1 LSPVRASRDWRY
13 ERLAPSAITLIAMPT
28 LTGVVLAAGLL
39 AAAQQ
44 RPSFSYE
51 VVVESARTIE
61 STLRDLARDGY
72 TCAAVARPGGGR
84 LSNNVAVIVSQSAAA
99 SASSSP
105 SSSSSSSSR
114 RRARGKDEDVMVIT
128 ATAGTPDALE
138 QRLNAAAQEGFS
150 LCGLTMTDSIWGQ
163 PAEYATVAVMTR
175 TGTSPAGTSYRVVR
189 SRARREDWTLLE
201 RAAADGFVVSRLVSR
216 PNYVGAANT
225 SDIVFVAE
233 KSASS
238 RPTRYELAFAG
249 NGPALQ
255 KEIDKSTKRGY
266 CVRSAWATSERVSV
280 LLAKPL
286 DSACD
291 RPHDYEVEE
300 SSRFSVNSADGE
312 LLAMFRVKEGVM
324 ALYNGRDTSLEYS
337 VIEGVLPD
345 PAWRRIFRPREHR
358 LFTEKLD
365 ADGGRGYR
373 VIDVTW
379 RDAGGANDGRSLD
392 VVLSRPRQ

>member
-1 LSPVRASRDWRY
+1 ML
-13 ERLAPSAITLIAMPT
+13 TPT
-28 LTGVVLAAGLL
+28 RFALAAVVGVAVAGSP

-61 STLRDLARDGY
+61 STLRDLTRDGY
-72 TCAAVARPGGGR
+72 TCAAVARPGHGR
-84 LSNNVAVIVSQSAAA
+84 LSNNVAVIVSQSAR
-99 SASSSP
+99 SSSTP
-105 SSSSSSSSR
+105 PP
-114 RRARGKDEDVMVIT
+114 RGAKSANVIVIT
-128 ATAGTPDALE
+128 ATAGTPDELE
-138 QRLNAAAQEGFS
+138 ERLNAAAQEGFS

-163 PAEYATVAVMTR
+163 PSEYATVAVMTR
-175 TGTSPAGTSYRVVR
+175 TGTSPTGTSYRVVR

-201 RAAADGFVVSRLVSR
+201 RAAADGFLVSRLVTR
-216 PNYVGAANT
+216 PNQIGAANT

-233 KSASS
+233 KSAAS
-238 RPTRYELAFAG
+238 RPSRYELVFAG

-255 KEIDKSTKRGY
+255 KDIDKSTKRGY
-266 CVRSAWATSERVSV
+266 CVQAAWSTFERMSV

-286 DSACD
+286 DANCD

-312 LLAMFRVKEGVM
+312 VLGMFRMKDEVM
-324 ALYNGRDTSLEYS
+324 ALYNGRETSIEYS
-337 VIEGVLPD
+337 VIESVLSD
-345 PAWRRIFRPREHR
+345 PSFRRIFRPREHR

-365 ADGGRGYR
+365 ADGDRGYL

-379 RDAGGANDGRSLD
+379 HDTGSGDGRALD
-392 VVLSRPRQ
+392 VLMSRPRQ

>member
-1 LSPVRASRDWRY
+1 
-13 ERLAPSAITLIAMPT
+13 MPT

-44 RPSFSYE
+44 RQSFSYE

-84 LSNNVAVIVSQSAAA
+84 LSNNVAVIVSQPAG
-99 SASSSP
+99 SASSP
-105 SSSSSSSSR
+105 R
-114 RRARGKDEDVMVIT
+114 TRGPAKGGDVIVVT

-175 TGTSPAGTSYRVVR
+175 AGTSPTGTSYRVVR

-216 PNYVGAANT
+216 PQHVAVGAANT

-233 KSASS
+233 KSAAS
-238 RPTRYELAFAG
+238 RPSRYELVFAG

-266 CVRSAWATSERVSV
+266 CVQAAWSTFERMSV
-280 LLAKPL
+280 LLARPL
-286 DSACD
+286 DSNCD

-312 LLAMFRVKEGVM
+312 LLAMFRMKDGVM
-324 ALYNGRDTSLEYS
+324 ALYNGRDRSTEYS
-337 VIEGVLPD
+337 VIESVLPD
-345 PAWRRIFRPREHR
+345 PSFRRIFRPREHR
-358 LFTEKLD
+358 LFSEKLD
-365 ADGGRGYR
+365 ADGDRGYR
-373 VIDVTW
+373 VLDVTW
-379 RDAGGANDGRSLD
+379 RDNDSNDGRALD
-392 VVLSRPRQ
+392 VVMVRPRQ

>member
-1 LSPVRASRDWRY
+1 
-13 ERLAPSAITLIAMPT
+13 M
-28 LTGVVLAAGLL
+28 
-39 AAAQQ
+39 
-44 RPSFSYE
+44 
-51 VVVESARTIE
+51 
-61 STLRDLARDGY
+61 
-72 TCAAVARPGGGR
+72 
-84 LSNNVAVIVSQSAAA
+84 
-99 SASSSP
+99 
-105 SSSSSSSSR
+105 
-114 RRARGKDEDVMVIT
+114 IT
-128 ATAGTPDALE
+128 ATAGTPDELE
-138 QRLNAAAQEGFS
+138 RRLNAAAQEGFT

-175 TGTSPAGTSYRVVR
+175 ASVSPTGTSYRVVR

-216 PNYVGAANT
+216 PNTVGAANT

-233 KSASS
+233 KSSTS
-238 RPTRYELAFAG
+238 RATRYELVFAG

-266 CVRSAWATSERVSV
+266 CVQSAWSTHERMSV

-291 RPHDYEVEE
+291 RPHDYEVDE
-300 SSRFSVNSADGE
+300 SGRLSVNSADGE
-312 LLAMFRVKEGVM
+312 LLAMSRIKDGVI

-345 PAWRRIFRPREHR
+345 PSSRHIFRPREQR

-365 ADGGRGYR
+365 ADGDRGYR
-373 VIDVTW
+373 VFDVTW
-379 RDAGGANDGRSLD
+379 RDTGSSDERALD
-392 VVLSRPRQ
+392 VVMSRPRQ

>member
-1 LSPVRASRDWRY
+1 MTRKHAS
-13 ERLAPSAITLIAMPT
+13 LIAIA
-28 LTGVVLAAGLL
+28 LVCVTGTPAM
-39 AAAQQ
+39 AQQ

-51 VVVESARTIE
+51 VVIESAATIE
-61 STLRDLARDGY
+61 STLRDLSRDGY
-72 TCAAVARPGGGR
+72 TCAAVARPVGGR
-84 LSNNVAVIVSQSAAA
+84 LSNNVAVIVSQPAR
-99 SASSSP
+99 SSP
-105 SSSSSSSSR
+105 PPPRSR
-114 RRARGKDEDVMVIT
+114 ATAKDAAVAVIT

-138 QRLNAAAQEGFS
+138 QRLNAAAQEGFT
-150 LCGLTMTDSIWGQ
+150 LCGVTMTDSIWGQ

-175 TGTSPAGTSYRVVR
+175 AAGTAAPTGSSYRVVR

-201 RAAADGFVVSRLVSR
+201 RAAADGFVVSRHVSR
-216 PNYVGAANT
+216 PHWGAANT

-233 KSASS
+233 KSAAS
-238 RPTRYELAFAG
+238 RPTRYELVFAG

-266 CVRSAWATSERVSV
+266 CVQTAWATLERISV

-291 RPHDYEVEE
+291 RPHEYEVEE
-300 SSRFSVNSADGE
+300 SSRYSVSSADGE
-312 LLAMFRVKEGVM
+312 LLAMFRMKEEVM

-337 VIEGVLPD
+337 VIESVLPD
-345 PAWRRIFRPREHR
+345 PSWRRIFRPREHR

-365 ADGGRGYR
+365 ADGERGYR

-379 RDAGGANDGRSLD
+379 RDAGSNDGRALD
-392 VVLSRPRQ
+392 VVMSRQRQ

>member
-1 LSPVRASRDWRY
+1 MTRVHALVI
-13 ERLAPSAITLIAMPT
+13 AI
-28 LTGVVLAAGLL
+28 AAVCVAVAGRP

-51 VVVESARTIE
+51 VVVESPTTIE
-61 STLRDLARDGY
+61 STLRGLTRDGY
-72 TCAAVARPGGGR
+72 TCAAVARPGGGP
-84 LSNNVAVIVSQSAAA
+84 LSRNVAVIVSQSAAA
-99 SASSSP
+99 S

-114 RRARGKDEDVMVIT
+114 SRAAAKGADVTVIT

-138 QRLNAAAQEGFS
+138 QQMNAAAQDGFS

-175 TGTSPAGTSYRVVR
+175 AGTSPTGTSYRVVR

-216 PNYVGAANT
+216 PHWGADNT

-233 KSASS
+233 KSAAS
-238 RPTRYELAFAG
+238 RPVRYELVFAG

-255 KEIDKSTKRGY
+255 KDIDKSTGRGY
-266 CVRSAWATSERVSV
+266 CVQAAWATSERMSV

-286 DSACD
+286 DAACD

-312 LLAMFRVKEGVM
+312 LLGMFRMKDEVI

-337 VIEGVLPD
+337 VIESVLPD
-345 PAWRRIFRPREHR
+345 RRRIFRPREHR

-365 ADGGRGYR
+365 ADGDRGYR
-373 VIDVTW
+373 VLDVTW
-379 RDAGGANDGRSLD
+379 RDSGPKDGRALD
-392 VVLSRPRQ
+392 VVMVRPRQ

>member
-1 LSPVRASRDWRY
+1 MLMTRVHA
-13 ERLAPSAITLIAMPT
+13 LVTAIA
-28 LTGVVLAAGLL
+28 VVCVAAAGRP

-44 RPSFSYE
+44 RPSLSYE
-51 VVVESARTIE
+51 VVVESAATID
-61 STLRDLARDGY
+61 STLRDLARLGY

-84 LSNNVAVIVSQSAAA
+84 LSNNVAVIVSQSAG
-99 SASSSP
+99 ASSSQ
-105 SSSSSSSSR
+105 SSSSSSSPR
-114 RRARGKDEDVMVIT
+114 GRARTRDARDADVIVLT

-138 QRLNAAAQEGFS
+138 QKLNDAAQEGFS

-175 TGTSPAGTSYRVVR
+175 TGTSPSGTSYRVVR
-189 SRARREDWTLLE
+189 SRARREEWTLLE

-216 PNYVGAANT
+216 PQHVAVGAANT

-233 KSASS
+233 KSAAS
-238 RPTRYELAFAG
+238 RPSRYELVFAG

-255 KEIDKSTKRGY
+255 KDIDKSTKRGY
-266 CVRSAWATSERVSV
+266 CVQAAWSTHERMSV

-286 DSACD
+286 DANCD

-312 LLAMFRVKEGVM
+312 LLAMFRMKDGVM

-337 VIEGVLPD
+337 VIESILPD
-345 PAWRRIFRPREHR
+345 PSWRRIFRPREQR

-365 ADGGRGYR
+365 ADGDRGYR
-373 VIDVTW
+373 VHDVSW
-379 RDAGGANDGRSLD
+379 RDSDSARDGRAVD
-392 VVLSRPRQ
+392 VVMSRPRQ